1 MTEYQSYTTDSDNT
15 RPGEPLP
22 VGAHDP
28 ETPRLDDR
36 EPPGLPKPVDD
47 LDRELA
53 EQAHRLHAASR
64 DDDIPIRRPDSAT
77 VGDARKGTMGGIT
90 PRDVRQSLLAEIA
103 RAAADERMAIRDWAA
118 AVRTQQEAR
127 DIYTITKGRRED
139 AEEALRLLDLWTEDD
154 TESITPPP
162 AAAQPIIP
170 DAMIR

>member
-1 MTEYQSYTTDSDNT
+1 MSDYQPYDSNSDNT

-28 ETPRLDDR
+28 ESPRLDDR

-53 EQAHRLHAASR
+53 EQAHLLFTADR
-64 DDDIPIRRPDSAT
+64 DDLPMRRPDSAT
-77 VGDARKGTMGGIT
+77 VGDARKGVMGDIT
-90 PRDVRQSLLAEIA
+90 PRDVRQSLLAEIR
-103 RAAADERMAIRDWAA
+103 RAAADERTAIRNWAA
-118 AVRTQQEAR
+118 AVRAQQEER
-127 DIYTITKGRRED
+127 DTYGIMKSRREA
-139 AEEALRLLDLWTEDD
+139 AEEALRRLDLWTEDD

-162 AAAQPIIP
+162 AAAQPIIS